1 MYYPVQLS
9 EPSPRAGAESKGLG
23 STILLKTT
31 EKHTFL
37 VISFKYSLFVLI
49 DFFAKTAT
57 PYHLLVDNLKKA
69 IKTANSN
76 IYFVFLEAGNTIKL
90 PEKVMFHFFSHCP
103 AVLSN
108 LGQI

>member
-1 MYYPVQLS
+1 M
-9 EPSPRAGAESKGLG
+9 
-23 STILLKTT
+23 
-31 EKHTFL
+31 
-37 VISFKYSLFVLI
+37 ISFKYSLFVLI

-90 PEKVMFHFFSHCP
+90 PEKVMFHLFSHCP
-103 AVLSN
+103 TVLSN
-108 LGQI
+108 LGQIYLLVFQKMKRIIIIIFFIIMKKSSTIWKS